1 MDDDELVP
9 IDLSVPE
16 SRDSIKEE
24 LSAPLFDEY
33 HARRQAVMSSK
44 RPDGKAYGGTPLSI
58 DDTKMKVILDAILA
72 GASHSVAAQVAGVP
86 VRRLKDWIVR
96 GESGDMDVPTEL
108 VEFARRVRMAESRG
122 ELGLIVRI
130 RRAAEENWGAA
141 AWLLERRHSKRWGK
155 KTTVDVRQMT
165 DEQITR
171 LLTAEA
177 DGGSDTAG
185 IEDSGDDE

>member
-1 MDDDELVP
+1 MDEDEVAP

-16 SRDSIKEE
+16 SRDSIREQ
-24 LSAPLFDEY
+24 LTAPLFDEY
-33 HARRQAVMSSK
+33 HARRKALISSS
-44 RPDGKAYGGTPLSI
+44 RPDGHAYGGNPLSI
-58 DDTKMKVILDAILA
+58 DDEKMKIILDAILA

-86 VRRLKDWIVR
+86 VRRLKDWIQR
-96 GESGDMDVPTEL
+96 GESGDLNVPTEL

-155 KTTVDVRQMT
+155 KTQVDVRQMT

-185 IEDSGDDE
+185 LEDSGDDE